1 MTHSNQSIS
10 PLRQRMIE
18 DMTLRKLSPKTQA
31 GYLRAVLRFTR
42 FFGRSPDLAS
52 PEDLRAFQLHLVE
65 QGVSS
70 TTINATLSGL
80 TFFFGVTLE
89 RPAALKRMSRVRQP
103 QKLPQVLSVDEV
115 ARLLAGAK
123 NPKHRAA
130 LAVAYGAGLRASEVV
145 HLKVTDIDSE
155 RMIVRV
161 VQGKG
166 RRDRYAM
173 LSPSLR
179 ELLRAW
185 WRHGHAQGKMRP
197 GGWLFPGRNPV
208 NPLSTRQLNKAC
220 HLAADAAG
228 LERRVS
234 MHTLR
239 HSFATH
245 LLENKVDIRVIQVLL
260 GHRKLE
266 TTARYSHVAT
276 RMLGEVTSPLE
287 HLMLPPA

>member
-1 MTHSNQSIS
+1 
-10 PLRQRMIE
+10 MID
-18 DMTLRKLSPKTQA
+18 DMTLRKLSPKTQTA
-31 GYLRAVLRFTR
+31 YLRSVVRFTR
-42 FFGRSPDLAS
+42 FFGQSPDVAS
-52 PEDLRAFQLHLVE
+52 PEDLRRFQLQLVE
-65 QGVSS
+65 TGVSP
-70 TTINATLSGL
+70 TTINATLTGL
-80 TFFFGVTLE
+80 GFLFGVTLE
-89 RPAALKRMSRVRQP
+89 RPEALKRTSRVRPP
-103 QKLPQVLSVDEV
+103 QKLPRVLSVEEV
-115 ARLLAGAK
+115 ARLLAGAS

-145 HLKVTDIDSE
+145 HLKVTDIDST

-173 LSPSLR
+173 LSPALL
-179 ELLRAW
+179 ELLRDW
-185 WRHGHAQGKMRP
+185 WRAGHARGQMRP

-208 NPLSTRQLNKAC
+208 NPLSTRQLNHVC
-220 HLAADAAG
+220 HLAAEAAG
-228 LERRVS
+228 LDQRVS

>member
-1 MTHSNQSIS
+1 MTHSTHSTS
-10 PLRQRMIE
+10 PLRQRMID

-31 GYLRAVLRFTR
+31 AYLRAVVRFTR
-42 FFGRSPDLAS
+42 FFGQSPDLAS
-52 PEDLRAFQLHLVE
+52 PEELRRFQLHLVE
-65 QGVSS
+65 TDVSP
-70 TTINATLSGL
+70 TTINATLTGL
-80 TFFFGVTLE
+80 GFLFGVTLE
-89 RPAALKRMSRVRQP
+89 RPDVLQRTSRVRQP
-103 QKLPQVLSVDEV
+103 QKLPRVLSVDEV
-115 ARLLAGAK
+115 ARLLAGAS

-166 RRDRYAM
+166 QRDRYAM
-173 LSPSLR
+173 LSPSLL
-179 ELLRAW
+179 ELLREW
-185 WRHGHAQGKMRP
+185 WRHGHSQGKMRP

-208 NPLSTRQLNKAC
+208 NPLSTRQLNHAC
-220 HLAADAAG
+220 HIAADAAS
-228 LERRVS
+228 LEQRVS

-287 HLMLPPA
+287 HLMLTT

>member
-1 MTHSNQSIS
+1 MS
-10 PLRQRMIE
+10 PV
-18 DMTLRKLSPKTQA
+18 P
-31 GYLRAVLRFTR
+31 
-42 FFGRSPDLAS
+42 
-52 PEDLRAFQLHLVE
+52 
-65 QGVSS
+65 
-70 TTINATLSGL
+70 
-80 TFFFGVTLE
+80 
-89 RPAALKRMSRVRQP
+89 QP
-103 QKLPQVLSVDEV
+103 QKLPRVLSVDEV
-115 ARLLAGAK
+115 ARLLAGAS

-145 HLKVTDIDSE
+145 HLKVTDIDSD
-155 RMIVRV
+155 RMIVQV

-173 LSPSLR
+173 LSPSLL

-185 WRHGHAQGKMRP
+185 WRQGYAQGKMRP
-197 GGWLFPGRNPV
+197 GGWLFPGRNPL
-208 NPLSTRQLNKAC
+208 NPLSTRQLNHAC
-220 HLAADAAG
+220 KSAAAAAE
-228 LERRVS
+228 LDPRIS

-276 RMLGEVTSPLE
+276 RMLSEVTSPLE
-287 HLMLPPA
+287 QLALPPA